1 MLTDYMISYDT
12 QRYLSKYYL
21 SEKSGQAMLHVTRNS
36 LQTLFNVIRD
46 NKSKK
51 YLMLLVDSVQT
62 LFYVSW
68 NFRHSSFTLLFRCA
82 IRLLLI
88 IKYSSVKKMLF

>member
-12 QRYLSKYYL
+12 QCYLSKYYL
-21 SEKSGQAMLHVTRNS
+21 SEKSGQAMLHVIRNS
-36 LQTLFNVIRD
+36 LQTLLNVIRD

-51 YLMLLVDSVQT
+51 YLMLLVDSVQK

-68 NFRHSSFTLLFRCA
+68 NFRHSSFYV
-82 IRLLLI
+82 I
-88 IKYSSVKKMLF
+88 I